1 MIAGPP
7 LTDTELPLKLFAR
20 GKVRDTYELSG
31 DQLLMVAT
39 DRISAFDH
47 VLPNGV
53 PDRGKVLT
61 QLSIFWFSQT
71 DTFQANHL
79 ISGMVPDLPAVL
91 KNFRE
96 DLAGRFMIVRKAKR
110 IDFECVVRGYL
121 AGSAWKE
128 YEESQTL
135 AGEKMPPGLRQ
146 SEKLAAPIF
155 SPATK
160 ADSGHDQ
167 NITFEQ
173 MKKELGDDLAAK
185 LREASLELY
194 KYASEFAARRGL
206 ILADT
211 KCEFGQIGD
220 ATGTCTPTRS
230 ARLPSRTTSSSCATG
245 SPVRDGTR
253 NPSRR
258 ACPTTWSPRRAC
270 AISPPTR
277 GWSASR
283 CFRASRGT
291 KRDGSRRGV
300 QHSAPIDSNA
310 RNRCGPG
317 ARLASNGRNARSP
330 RMIARVIIT
339 PKPVVNDPQGLT
351 VKQGLA
357 SLGFREV
364 TDVRVG
370 KYIEVNIEGSSE
382 HEARRRVE
390 EMCRQLLANHVIED
404 FRFDIEQEHKRR

>member
-1 MIAGPP
+1 VIAGPA

-20 GKVRDTYELSG
+20 GKVRDTYELSD

-47 VLPNGV
+47 VLPNAI

-71 DTFQANHL
+71 DTFQPNHL

-96 DLAGRFMIVRKAKR
+96 QLAGRFMIVRKAKR

-128 YEESQTL
+128 YEESHTL

-160 ADSGHDQ
+160 ADSGHDE

-173 MKKELGDDLAAK
+173 MKKELGDDLAMK
-185 LREASLELY
+185 LRAASLELY
-194 KYASEFAARRGL
+194 NYASEFSARRGL

-211 KCEFGQIGD
+211 KFEFGTIGD
-220 ATGTCTPTRS
+220 EVILIDEALTPDSSRYWEAQTYAVGTAPES
-230 ARLPSRTTSSSCATG
+230 YDKQF
-245 SPVRDGTR
+245 VRDWLSRSGWDKESEPPALPPDVVTQTR
-253 NPSRR
+253 LRYLT
-258 ACPTTWSPRRAC
+258 AY
-270 AISPPTR
+270 
-277 GWSASR
+277 
-283 CFRASRGT
+283 
-291 KRDGSRRGV
+291 
-300 QHSAPIDSNA
+300 Q
-310 RNRCGPG
+310 
-317 ARLASNGRNARSP
+317 RL
-330 RMIARVIIT
+330 
-339 PKPVVNDPQGLT
+339 
-351 VKQGLA
+351 
-357 SLGFREV
+357 
-364 TDVRVG
+364 VG
-370 KYIEVNIEGSSE
+370 KELFPKKPRYET
-382 HEARRRVE
+382 
-390 EMCRQLLANHVIED
+390 
-404 FRFDIEQEHKRR
+404 

>member
-7 LTDTELPLKLFAR
+7 LTGTELPLKLFAK
-20 GKVRDTYELSG
+20 GKVRDTYELSD

-47 VLPNGV
+47 VLPNGI

-71 DTFQANHL
+71 DTFQPNHL

-96 DLAGRFMIVRKAKR
+96 ELAGRFMIVRKAKR

-146 SEKLAAPIF
+146 SDKLAVPLF

-160 ADSGHDQ
+160 AETGHDK

-173 MKKELGDDLAAK
+173 MKKDLGDDLAGK
-185 LREASLELY
+185 LRDASLELY
-194 KYASEFAARRGL
+194 RYASEFAARRGL

-211 KCEFGQIGD
+211 KFEFGQIGD
-220 ATGTCTPTRS
+220 DVILIDELLTPDSSRYWDAATYVIGT
-230 ARLPSRTTSSSCATG
+230 
-245 SPVRDGTR
+245 SPDSYDKQFVRDWLTR
-253 NPSRR
+253 AGGWDKS
-258 ACPTTWSPRRAC
+258 SD
-270 AISPPTR
+270 PPALPQDVVTQTR
-277 GWSASR
+277 LRYLTAYQRIVGKPL
-283 CFRASRGT
+283 F
-291 KRDGSRRGV
+291 
-300 QHSAPIDSNA
+300 P
-310 RNRCGPG
+310 
-317 ARLASNGRNARSP
+317 
-330 RMIARVIIT
+330 
-339 PKPVVNDPQGLT
+339 PKPRNE
-351 VKQGLA
+351 
-357 SLGFREV
+357 R
-364 TDVRVG
+364 
-370 KYIEVNIEGSSE
+370 
-382 HEARRRVE
+382 
-390 EMCRQLLANHVIED
+390 
-404 FRFDIEQEHKRR
+404 

>member
-1 MIAGPP
+1 VIAGPA

-20 GKVRDTYELSG
+20 GKVRDTYELG
-31 DQLLMVAT
+31 DDQLLMVAT

-47 VLPNGV
+47 VLPNAI

-71 DTFQANHL
+71 DTFQPNHL

-160 ADSGHDQ
+160 AQSGHDE

-173 MKKELGDDLAAK
+173 MKKELGDDLAMK
-185 LREASLELY
+185 LRAASLELY
-194 KYASEFAARRGL
+194 NYASEFSARRGL

-211 KCEFGQIGD
+211 KFEFGTIRDEVILIDEALTPDSSRYWEAQTY
-220 ATGTCTPTRS
+220 AVGTAPES
-230 ARLPSRTTSSSCATG
+230 YDKQF
-245 SPVRDGTR
+245 VRDWLSRSGWDKASEPPALPPDVVTQTR
-253 NPSRR
+253 LRYLT
-258 ACPTTWSPRRAC
+258 AY
-270 AISPPTR
+270 
-277 GWSASR
+277 
-283 CFRASRGT
+283 
-291 KRDGSRRGV
+291 
-300 QHSAPIDSNA
+300 Q
-310 RNRCGPG
+310 
-317 ARLASNGRNARSP
+317 RL
-330 RMIARVIIT
+330 
-339 PKPVVNDPQGLT
+339 
-351 VKQGLA
+351 
-357 SLGFREV
+357 
-364 TDVRVG
+364 VG
-370 KYIEVNIEGSSE
+370 KELFPKKPRNE
-382 HEARRRVE
+382 R
-390 EMCRQLLANHVIED
+390 
-404 FRFDIEQEHKRR
+404 